1 MPKKVNNC
9 GFGINFDKLG
19 SNVYSGTAAFGKDY
33 TIITT
38 IITLIICVFFIIG
51 GIVLLLRKPQFTK
64 QTTMTIT
71 RIVDKRTDQNGTN
84 LMYYYGKV
92 KDCGDN
98 EIQLIGADWTM
109 IGAFVGEIITVFVK
123 PDSPC
128 QEAHLH
134 SDNFKHMGWLF
145 IVLALIVGGFS
156 VINLFF
162 VKKYKGIAAVEGVS
176 AGINI
181 FRR

>member
-19 SNVYSGTAAFGKDY
+19 SNVYSGTAEFGKDY
-33 TIITT
+33 TIIMT

-64 QTTMTIT
+64 QTTMIIT
-71 RIVDKRTDQNGTN
+71 RIVNKGTDQNGKN
-84 LMYYYGKV
+84 LIYYYGKV
-92 KDCGDN
+92 KGCDN

-109 IGAFVGEIITVFVK
+109 IVINVGDTTPVFVK

-134 SDNFKHMGWLF
+134 SDNFKPMGWLF

-162 VKKYKGIAAVEGVS
+162 VKKYKGIAAVEGVA

>member
-1 MPKKVNNC
+1 MPKKVNKC

-19 SNVYSGTAAFGKDY
+19 SNVYSGTAEFGKDY

-51 GIVLLLRKPQFTK
+51 GIVLLLRKPQYTL
-64 QTTMTIT
+64 QTTMTIST
-71 RIVDKRTDQNGTN
+71 YDNTGAAGTFS
-84 LMYYYGKV
+84 YTGTV
-92 KDCGDN
+92 EDCDN
-98 EIQLIGADWTM
+98 KEMKLVGAESTLLDEGQT
-109 IGAFVGEIITVFVK
+109 TPVFVK
-123 PDSPC
+123 PDCSG

-134 SDNFKHMGWLF
+134 SDDFKPIGGLF

-156 VINLFF
+156 IINLFF
-162 VKKYKGIAAVEGVS
+162 VKKYKGIAAVEGVA
-176 AGINI
+176 AGINL

>member
-33 TIITT
+33 TFITT

-71 RIVDKRTDQNGTN
+71 RIVNKDTDQNGTN
-84 LMYYYGKV
+84 LIYYYGKV
-92 KDCGDN
+92 KDCGDK
-98 EIQLIGADWTM
+98 EMQLIGAEWST
-109 IGAFVGEIITVFVK
+109 FKVGDTPTVFIK
-123 PDSPC
+123 PDGSC

-134 SDNFKHMGWLF
+134 SDNFKPIGTLF

-162 VKKYKGIAAVEGVS
+162 VKKYKGIAAVEGVA

>member
-19 SNVYSGTAAFGKDY
+19 SNVYSGTAEFGKDY

-51 GIVLLLRKPQFTK
+51 GIMLLLRKPQFTK
-64 QTTMTIT
+64 QATMKITTA
-71 RIVDKRTDQNGTN
+71 DKTGPNWRYIGE
-84 LMYYYGKV
+84 V
-92 KDCGDN
+92 KECN
-98 EIQLIGADWTM
+98 NTKMQLVGADSTLLDE
-109 IGAFVGEIITVFVK
+109 GQTTPVFVK
-123 PDSPC
+123 PDCSG

-134 SDNFKHMGWLF
+134 SDDFKPIGGLF
-145 IVLALIVGGFS
+145 IVLALIVGSFS

-162 VKKYKGIAAVEGVS
+162 VKKYKGIAAVEGVA
-176 AGINI
+176 AGINL

>member
-19 SNVYSGTAAFGKDY
+19 SNVYSGTAEFGKDY

-51 GIVLLLRKPQFTK
+51 GIMLLLRKPQFTK
-64 QTTMTIT
+64 QTTMTIMLVT
-71 RIVDKRTDQNGTN
+71 PSVDSSGKVVNT
-84 LMYYYGKV
+84 YYGKV
-92 KDCGDN
+92 KDCGDK
-98 EIQLIGADWTM
+98 EMQLIGAEWSIFKVDDT
-109 IGAFVGEIITVFVK
+109 TPVFIK
-123 PDSPC
+123 PDGSC

-134 SDNFKHMGWLF
+134 SDNFKPMGWLF

-156 VINLFF
+156 LINLFF
-162 VKKYKGIAAVEGVS
+162 VKKYKGIAAVEGVA

>member
-64 QTTMTIT
+64 QTTMTIMLAT
-71 RIVDKRTDQNGTN
+71 QSIDSSGKQVNT
-84 LMYYYGKV
+84 YYGTV
-92 KDCGDN
+92 KDCTN
-98 EIQLIGADWTM
+98 EMQLIGAEWST
-109 IGAFVGEIITVFVK
+109 FKVGDTPTVFIK
-123 PDSPC
+123 PDGSC

-134 SDNFKHMGWLF
+134 SDNFKPIGTLF

-162 VKKYKGIAAVEGVS
+162 VKKYKGIAAVEGVA